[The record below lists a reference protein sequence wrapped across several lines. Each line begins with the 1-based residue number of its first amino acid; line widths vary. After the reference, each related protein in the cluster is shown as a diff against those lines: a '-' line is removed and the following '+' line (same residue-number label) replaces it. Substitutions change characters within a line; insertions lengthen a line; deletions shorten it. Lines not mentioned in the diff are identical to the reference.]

1 MNEPMDRDESEEEFH
16 KATLALEEIAEE
28 TEEER
33 DEHDGSEFVV
43 PEGQHELPPLKGPH
57 HTPVD

>member
-1 MNEPMDRDESEEEFH
+1 MNESIESEEKFH

-28 TEEER
+28 TEHER
-33 DEHDGSEFVV
+33 EEHDGNEFEL

-57 HTPVD
+57 HTSTDE